1 MKKVLLID
9 ANLLLFRSFY
19 AAQAIN
25 LDSQNMTTHL
35 FLTSFLKLFD
45 VEKPEYVF
53 FAFDAHGPSKRHQE
67 FAGYKANRQQAPIEI
82 FQQKDLITK
91 ILGVMNLKWYEKVG
105 DEADDLIATITNK
118 YKNENE
124 ILIFSEDKDLLQL
137 VDKNVKVI
145 VKNKNKQENA
155 QYRKISEDNFY
166 SIFEYHPYQVI
177 DYKGI
182 AGDNSDNLIGIKGI
196 GHKQAID
203 LLSKY
208 QNLENIY
215 ANLDQLKP
223 KQKELFENNK
233 DQAMMCKKLATLNL
247 NVDLDFD
254 INQMKVFVDQM
265 TSSDVQK
272 ILNEYQLKKILN
284 LINKLIA
291 L

>member
-9 ANLLLFRSFY
+9 GNLLLFRSFY

-35 FLTSFLKLFD
+35 FLTSFLELFNI
-45 VEKPEYVF
+45 EKPEYVF

-67 FAGYKANRQQAPIEI
+67 FADYKAGRRQAPIEI

-91 ILGVMNLKWYEKVG
+91 ILDVMNLKWYEKVG

-137 VDKNVKVI
+137 VDKNVRVI
-145 VKNKNKQENA
+145 VKNKNKTEKA
-155 QYRKISEDNFY
+155 KYRKISEDNFY
-166 SIFEYHPYQVI
+166 SIFQYHPYQVI

-223 KQKELFENNK
+223 KQKELFTNNK
-233 DQAMMCKKLATLNL
+233 CQAMMCKKLATLNL

-254 INQMKVFVDQM
+254 INQMKVLIDQI
-265 TSSDVQK
+265 TSNNVQE
-272 ILNEYQLKKILN
+272 ILNKYQLKRILN
-284 LINKLIA
+284 LLNKLIA